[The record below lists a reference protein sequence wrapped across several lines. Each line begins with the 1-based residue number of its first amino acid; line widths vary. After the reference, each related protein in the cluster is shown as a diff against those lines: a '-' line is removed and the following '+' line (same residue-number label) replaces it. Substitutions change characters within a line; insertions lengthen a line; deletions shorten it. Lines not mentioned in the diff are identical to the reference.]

1 MNKELCILEEG
12 EVLRC
17 LDKRMAAVNKE
28 HIALVANKAF
38 SDYFGDLRCDNII
51 GYVHP
56 DEKDKLIE
64 FFDSYTGEKKSG
76 IFRFINASGQY
87 HYNLLMLLKENKN
100 YRPDSINIVMTDIEE
115 AYTVNEQLR
124 KNMLRMRAL
133 LGIVDDYTFSYSRDN
148 NVLCIYKYELRSRE
162 VISRMDIDEWKKEM
176 IDNDYI
182 AAKDVGKFVSMIGDM
197 KSYSQSFSAK
207 ISTGMRTGNQIK
219 ETLRFNGILYHDETE
234 EKMVIGRITED
245 SENGQKRAVEVI
257 DGLMYDALTHV
268 YNKKTITDYARKLL
282 VEERNNKVTLVIFDI
297 DHFKSVNDTYG
308 HLYGDKVLERVGGK
322 LKEIVGEDGMVG
334 RIGGDEFL
342 IVLNGINDNQLLRS
356 VLRAIRTQIKWEFNG
371 DFDDLNITCSI
382 GAAICP
388 DNGTDYE
395 ELFKKADY
403 CLYIAKE
410 KGRDRY
416 VFFRDEMH
424 RKAYEESVLK
434 DRNAA
439 GSGREMKELHI
450 MSEVMLQFNDKP
462 REAINSLME
471 HMLETYRLDSLNVFV
486 GEDMRRVQTVGNVL
500 RYCEDARYVYTDEFI
515 KLLGNKKYV
524 QIGFVGNYMNEA
536 PEFYDVM
543 RQRRVFST
551 IQCII
556 GDKDNVL
563 GLLTLDRCKES
574 SQWAGYEVECAV
586 MLASLLTTLIR
597 SRK

>member
-1 MNKELCILEEG
+1 MDKELCIAEEG

-28 HIALVANKAF
+28 HIAFVTNKAF
-38 SDYFGDLRCDNII
+38 SDYFGTSRCDNII

-56 DEKDKLIE
+56 DEKDKFIE
-64 FFDSYTGEKKSG
+64 FLDSYTGERKSG

-87 HYNLLMLLKENKN
+87 RYNLLMLLKENKN

-115 AYTVNEQLR
+115 AHTVNEQLR

-133 LGIVDDYTFSYSRDN
+133 LGIVDDYTFSYSRDD
-148 NVLCIYKYELRSRE
+148 NVFCIYKYELHSRE

-197 KSYSQSFSAK
+197 KAYSQSFSAK

-219 ETLRFNGILYHDETE
+219 ETLRFNGILYHDESE
-234 EKMVIGRITED
+234 EKIIIGRITEE
-245 SENGQKRAVEVI
+245 SEKGQKRAVEVI

-282 VEERNNKVTLVIFDI
+282 VEERNNKVTLVILDV

-322 LKEIVGEDGMVG
+322 LKEIIGEDGMVG

-342 IVLNGINDNQLLRS
+342 IVLNGINDDQLLRS

-371 DFDDLNITCSI
+371 DFDDLIITCSI

-424 RKAYEESVLK
+424 RKSYEESVIK
-434 DRNAA
+434 DRNVA
-439 GSGREMKELHI
+439 GNGREMKELRI
-450 MSEVMLQFNDKP
+450 MSEAMLQFNDKP

-500 RYCEDARYVYTDEFI
+500 QYCEDARYVYTDEFI
-515 KLLGNKKYV
+515 KLLGDKKYV
-524 QIGFVGNYMNEA
+524 QIGFVGNHMNEA
-536 PEFYDVM
+536 PEFYGVM

-574 SQWAGYEVECAV
+574 SQWAEYEVECAV
-586 MLASLLTTLIR
+586 MLASLLTILIK
-597 SRK
+597 SR